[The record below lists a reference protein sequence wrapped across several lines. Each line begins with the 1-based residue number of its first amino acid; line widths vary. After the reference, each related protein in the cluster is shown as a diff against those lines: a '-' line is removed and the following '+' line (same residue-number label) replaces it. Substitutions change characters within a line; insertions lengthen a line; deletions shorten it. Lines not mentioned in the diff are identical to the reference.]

1 MRPITEAM
9 SEGQVLVS
17 KALLRAAGCGKRL
30 TVCAFEMNTTY
41 ACLWGNLV
49 MELLLLGLMGL
60 GAFSYFMDDDDPST
74 PATPPRDRLPPDD
87 NDPPALPDDTP
98 PPASAEGQLF
108 ELVSGVPNPAGT
120 SGNDTFSGNAEGDV
134 LGGGGNDLFDLD
146 DGYGARVFGGA
157 GNDTL
162 GDGGDAFALHG
173 DAGDDLIAFST
184 NDYEGGVAY
193 GGAGNERF
201 EIDVID
207 SDFTVGPTLSG
218 GSGADVFDLDFQPG
232 FAERGGA
239 GKVVTIT
246 DFTPGEDSLAIDFP
260 DLARAELVEN
270 RDGGYSDLNLHY
282 QVDDGKGGTFDRYVT
297 IQLQGIT
304 GKSLEDLGISLPDTE
319 PDPGRLYEIA
329 SGGLSRVDGGEG
341 ADTIRGIADGSF
353 LGGGGN
359 DVFDIET
366 GADSTLDGGLG
377 NDVMTIGEGV
387 NFTILGGAGKDVIN
401 ADSTSN
407 TQESSTIDGGDGDD
421 RLNIDI
427 SLSDP
432 IGQRVD
438 TLSGGA
444 GADRVTLDLEAVDY
458 STDYTS
464 DRMLVIKDLEALEDD
479 LVINIRPE
487 DAPFYKGA
495 SLVPN
500 PADGST
506 DLVLTF
512 ERTDSSG
519 VLRSWAGVVKLLGAK
534 DLVIGDDGPIQIR
547 TAA

>member
-1 MRPITEAM
+1 
-9 SEGQVLVS
+9 
-17 KALLRAAGCGKRL
+17 
-30 TVCAFEMNTTY
+30 
-41 ACLWGNLV
+41 

-60 GAFSYFMDDDDPST
+60 GAFSFFMDDDDPST
-74 PATPPRDRLPPDD
+74 PAAPPRDRLPPDD
-87 NDPPALPDDTP
+87 NVPPASPDDTP
-98 PPASAEGQLF
+98 PPASGEGQLF
-108 ELVSGVPNPAGT
+108 ELVSGVPNPEGT

-146 DGYGARVFGGA
+146 DGYGASVVGGA

-193 GGAGNERF
+193 GGAGNDRF
-201 EIDVID
+201 EIDVI
-207 SDFTVGPTLSG
+207 SDDYSVGPTLSG
-218 GSGADVFDLDFQPG
+218 GSGADVFDLDLRSEDIDRAGPG
-232 FAERGGA
+232 RII
-239 GKVVTIT
+239 TLT
-246 DFTPGEDSLAIDFP
+246 DFTPDEDSLSIDFP
-260 DLARAELVEN
+260 DLARAELIEN
-270 RDGGYSDLNLHY
+270 RDSGYSDLNLHY

-304 GKSLEDLGISLPDTE
+304 GKSLEDLGISLPDAE
-319 PDPGRLYEIA
+319 PDRGRLYEIA
-329 SGGLSRVDGGEG
+329 SGGLSRVDGGDG
-341 ADTIRGIADGSF
+341 NDTIRGIADGGF
-353 LGGGGN
+353 FEGGGGN
-359 DVFDIET
+359 DVFDIEAGDT
-366 GADSTLDGGLG
+366 STLDGGSG
-377 NDVMTIGEGV
+377 NDVMTIAQGV
-387 NFTILGGAGKDVIN
+387 NVTISGGAGNDVIN
-401 ADSTSN
+401 LDSKSN
-407 TQESSTIDGGDGDD
+407 IEEASVIDAGDGDD
-421 RLNIDI
+421 QLNIKVA
-427 SLSDP
+427 LSDP
-432 IGQRVD
+432 FAQGVD
-438 TLSGGA
+438 TVSGDA

-464 DRMLVIKDLEALEDD
+464 DRMLVIKDLDASEDD

-495 SLVPN
+495 SLVSN

-519 VLRSWAGVVKLLGAK
+519 VLQSWTGVVKLLGAK